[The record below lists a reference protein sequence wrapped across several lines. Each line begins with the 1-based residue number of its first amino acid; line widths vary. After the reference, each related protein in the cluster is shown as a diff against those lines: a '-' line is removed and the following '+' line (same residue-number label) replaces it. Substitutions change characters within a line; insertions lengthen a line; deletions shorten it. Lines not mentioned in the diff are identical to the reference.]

1 MAIFGWNGLM
11 GLSLYFASL
20 FAVYGTKNA
29 SFRDSAEF
37 ATIQK
42 LVDRKTNA
50 SIKGPEERK
59 AALGKLRT
67 ERLRAMAAGGERYAT
82 LAAQASG
89 RDMPKS
95 NGSVKQK
102 K

>member
-29 SFRDSAEF
+29 SFRDSADF
-37 ATIQK
+37 ATIEK
-42 LVDRKTNA
+42 LAHRKQA
-50 SIKGPEERK
+50 AALKGPEEKK
-59 AALGKLRT
+59 AAYGKIRT

-82 LAAQASG
+82 LAADAG
-89 RDMPKS
+89 FKK
-95 NGSVKQK
+95 GYAEKQWVR
-102 K
+102 